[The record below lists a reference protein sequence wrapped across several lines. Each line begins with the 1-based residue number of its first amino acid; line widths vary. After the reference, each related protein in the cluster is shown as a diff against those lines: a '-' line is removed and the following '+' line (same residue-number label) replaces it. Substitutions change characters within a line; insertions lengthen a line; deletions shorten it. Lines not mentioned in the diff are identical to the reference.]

1 MKITRHLLLPVT
13 LTGLILCL
21 AIAVRAQQDDKPEA
35 TEVAD
40 PAATEDGDPVAAEA
54 TPAVNVSD
62 AEAKIAEQLFQDGRK
77 LFFQGK
83 HLESIEKLKK
93 AAETNPSRTGY
104 KLLLAKAH
112 RAVKQDAAATAV
124 LEEVIKA
131 NADHVEAG
139 IQLAELLDPKKKPER
154 VIAIVEPLLR
164 LKHTYD
170 LYHLLGEAYYQQED
184 FAAARKN
191 FEEAV
196 KLNPRNRTD
205 HYQLGNIYL
214 SQKRF
219 AKAARSYQ
227 TARDLGFSSGVFHF
241 KLASVYFNLHN
252 YLGRISTS
260 TVLGGKAGEVSGD
273 LYLIDEVSGQKDT
286 FHVAEPNSAVYHVAM
301 ARKLGI
307 DVFEIQFL
315 EANVWLSAHYFD
327 KADAIYASLEEK
339 VAKEDSALFWS
350 QWAQTALGQ
359 DDFENYIG
367 RLKKAIEIAPDIYKA
382 TLSDALTN
390 VARRYQQRGDDK
402 NHIAFLKQAVDENPL
417 SARLHVTL
425 GDSYWSLNDRE
436 NAIAQYKL
444 VLELEPGFADKVR
457 LQNRIRGADDPA
469 STATT
474 ATVATQPGLSG
485 VTSVKPEDFTCLFS
499 GDPAKDEFT
508 MKYKGGSVFFCCKS
522 CREDFSSNLAMHS
535 AKANHQLFKTGQA
548 QVKTCPVSGR
558 PLNPK
563 FKSTVAGV
571 SVTLCC
577 GGCKSK
583 VDKEKDEEKKVEL
596 VFNNIVF
603 SKHYAIGPA
612 ER

>member
-1 MKITRHLLLPVT
+1 MKLTQRFLAPAALLAVI
-13 LTGLILCL
+13 TGL
-21 AIAVRAQQDDKPEA
+21 AVGVKAQQDDAKPAEGEGVPAPKPDVTVSEA
-35 TEVAD
+35 E
-40 PAATEDGDPVAAEA
+40 E
-54 TPAVNVSD
+54 
-62 AEAKIAEQLFQDGRK
+62 KIAEQLFQEGRK

-83 HLESIEKLKK
+83 QLESIEKLKK

-112 RAVKQDAAATAV
+112 RTVRQDAAATAV
-124 LEEVIKA
+124 LEEIIKA

-139 IQLAELLDPKKKPER
+139 VQLAELLDPKKKPER

-170 LYHLLGEAYYQQED
+170 LYHLLGEAYYQKEN
-184 FAAARKN
+184 FNAARRN

-196 KLNPRNRTD
+196 KLNPRNHSD

-214 SQKRF
+214 SQKQF

-252 YLGRISTS
+252 YLGRIATA

-273 LYLIDEVSGQKDT
+273 LYLIDAVPGKKDT
-286 FHVAEPNSAVYHVAM
+286 FHAAGPRSAIYHVAM
-301 ARKLGI
+301 AQKLGI

-327 KADAIYASLEEK
+327 KADSIYSALEEK

-359 DDFENYIG
+359 DDFQNYIG
-367 RLKKAIEIAPDIYKA
+367 RLRKAIEIAPEIYKA

-390 VARRYQQRGDDK
+390 VARRYQQRGDSK

-425 GDSYWSLNDRE
+425 GDAYWSLNDQE

-444 VLELEPGFADKVR
+444 VLELEPGFAEKVR
-457 LQNRIRGADDPA
+457 LQNRIRGAGDPVPTTTVTAVTKPALGGVA
-469 STATT
+469 SIPPKN
-474 ATVATQPGLSG
+474 V
-485 VTSVKPEDFTCLFS
+485 TCLFS
-499 GDPAKDEFT
+499 GDPAEAEFT
-508 MKYKGGSVFFCCKS
+508 MKYKGGNVYFCCKS
-522 CREDFSSNLAMHS
+522 CRDKFSRNLAMHS

-548 QVKTCPVSGR
+548 RVRTCPVSGR
-558 PLNPK
+558 KLNPK
-563 FKSTVAGV
+563 YNAEVAGV
-571 SVTLCC
+571 TVPLCC
-577 GGCKSK
+577 GGCRSK
-583 VDKEKDEEKKVEL
+583 VDKEKDVEKKVEL
-596 VFNNIVF
+596 VFNNIIF
-603 SKHYAIGPA
+603 SKHYAISAG
-612 ER
+612 R

>member
-1 MKITRHLLLPVT
+1 MKTTQRFLLPVT
-13 LTGLILCL
+13 LLGLITCL
-21 AIAVRAQQDDKPEA
+21 AVGVRAQQDEKPA
-35 TEVAD
+35 TGD
-40 PAATEDGDPVAAEA
+40 GPAAAAKPTVA
-54 TPAVNVSD
+54 VSD
-62 AEAKIAEQLFQDGRK
+62 AEARIAEQLFQEGRK

-83 HLESIEKLKK
+83 HLESIAKLKK
-93 AAETNPSRTGY
+93 AAETNRSRTGY

-124 LEEVIKA
+124 LEEIIKA

-139 IQLAELLDPKKKPER
+139 VQLAELLDPTKKPER

-170 LYHLLGEAYYQQED
+170 LYHLLAEAYYHQED
-184 FAAARKN
+184 FNSARKN
-191 FEEAV
+191 FEAAV

-219 AKAARSYQ
+219 ARAARSYQ
-227 TARDLGFSSGVFHF
+227 TARELGFSSGVFHF

-252 YLGRISTS
+252 YLGRISTA
-260 TVLGGKAGEVSGD
+260 TILGGKAGEVSGD
-273 LYLIDEVSGQKDT
+273 LYLIDSVPGKTDT
-286 FHVAEPNSAVYHVAM
+286 FHVAGPRSAVYHVAM
-301 ARKLGI
+301 ARELGI

-327 KADAIYASLEEK
+327 KADAIYGSLKEK

-359 DDFENYIG
+359 DDFDNYIG
-367 RLKKAIEIAPDIYKA
+367 RLKKAIEIAPEIYKA

-390 VARRYQQRGDDK
+390 VAKRYQQRGDNK

-425 GDSYWSLNDRE
+425 GDSYWSLNDRD
-436 NAIAQYKL
+436 NAMAQYKL

-457 LQNRIRGADDPA
+457 LQNRIRGAGDPVPT
-469 STATT
+469 TA
-474 ATVATQPGLSG
+474 ATVATQPGLTG
-485 VTSVKPEDFTCLFS
+485 VASLPPKDVTCLFS
-499 GDPAKDEFT
+499 GDPAKKEFT
-508 MKYKGGSVFFCCKS
+508 MKYKGGNVFFCCKS
-522 CREDFSSNLAMHS
+522 CRDEFTSNLTQNS

-548 QVKTCPVSGR
+548 SVKTCPVSGR
-558 PLNPK
+558 KLNPK
-563 FKSTVAGV
+563 FNAQVAGV
-571 SVTLCC
+571 TVPLCC

-583 VDKEKDEEKKVEL
+583 VEKEKDVEKKVEL
-596 VFNNIVF
+596 VFNNIIF
-603 SKHYAIGPA
+603 SKHYTIGPA
-612 ER
+612 GR

>member
-1 MKITRHLLLPVT
+1 MKTTQRFLLPAT
-13 LTGLILCL
+13 LLGLLTCL
-21 AIAVRAQQDDKPEA
+21 AVGVRAQQDDQPA
-35 TEVAD
+35 TKD
-40 PAATEDGDPVAAEA
+40 GPAAAAK
-54 TPAVNVSD
+54 PAVAVSD

-83 HLESIEKLKK
+83 HLESIAKLKS
-93 AAETNPSRTGY
+93 AVETNPSRTGY

-124 LEEVIKA
+124 LEEVIKD

-184 FAAARKN
+184 FNSARRN
-191 FEEAV
+191 IEEAV
-196 KLNPRNRTD
+196 KLNPRNHSD

-252 YLGRISTS
+252 YLGRITTA
-260 TVLGGKAGEVSGD
+260 TVLGGKPGEVNGD
-273 LYLIDEVSGQKDT
+273 LYLIDSVSGQKDT
-286 FHVAEPNSAVYHVAM
+286 FHVAGPRSAAFHVAM

-327 KADAIYASLEEK
+327 KADAIYAGLEEK

-359 DDFENYIG
+359 DDFVNYIG
-367 RLKKAIEIAPDIYKA
+367 RLKKAIEISPEIYKA

-390 VARRYQQRGDDK
+390 VAKRYQQQGDSK
-402 NHIAFLKQAVDENPL
+402 NQIAFLKQAVDENPL

-436 NAIAQYKL
+436 NSIAQYKL
-444 VLELEPGFADKVR
+444 VLELEPDFADKAR
-457 LQNRIRGADDPA
+457 LQNRIQGGGDPA
-469 STATT
+469 LTT
-474 ATVATQPGLSG
+474 TVASATSPGLSG
-485 VTSVKPEDFTCLFS
+485 VASIPPKDVACLFS
-499 GDPAKDEFT
+499 GDPAQKEFT
-508 MKYKGGSVFFCCKS
+508 MKYKGGDVYFCCKS
-522 CREDFSSNLAMHS
+522 CRDEFSGNLAMHS

-548 QVKTCPVSGR
+548 KVKTCPVSGR
-558 PLNPK
+558 ALNPK
-563 FKSTVAGV
+563 FNAEVAGV
-571 SVTLCC
+571 TVPLCC
-577 GGCKSK
+577 GGCKAK
-583 VDKEKDEEKKVEL
+583 VEKEKDVEKKMEL
-596 VFNNIVF
+596 VFNNVIF

-612 ER
+612 GK

>member
-1 MKITRHLLLPVT
+1 MKTTQRIFLPATLLALVT
-13 LTGLILCL
+13 CL
-21 AIAVRAQQDDKPEA
+21 AVGVRAQQDDAKPAEGEGVPAPKPDVTVSEA
-35 TEVAD
+35 E
-40 PAATEDGDPVAAEA
+40 E
-54 TPAVNVSD
+54 
-62 AEAKIAEQLFQDGRK
+62 KIAEQLFQDGRK

-93 AAETNPSRTGY
+93 AAETNPARTGY

-112 RAVKQDAAATAV
+112 RTVKQDAAATAV
-124 LEEVIKA
+124 LEEIIKA

-139 IQLAELLDPKKKPER
+139 VQLAELLDPKKKPER

-170 LYHLLGEAYYQQED
+170 LYHLLGEAYYQQESFND
-184 FAAARKN
+184 ARKN
-191 FEEAV
+191 IELAV
-196 KLNPRNRTD
+196 KLNPRNHSD

-252 YLGRISTS
+252 YLGRISTA
-260 TVLGGKAGEVSGD
+260 TVLGGKSGEVSGD
-273 LYLIDEVSGQKDT
+273 LYLIDAVSGKKDT
-286 FHVAEPNSAVYHVAM
+286 FHVAGPRSAVYHVAM
-301 ARKLGI
+301 AQKLGI

-327 KADAIYASLEEK
+327 KADAIYGSLEEK

-367 RLKKAIEIAPDIYKA
+367 RLKKAIEIAPEIYKA

-390 VARRYQQRGDDK
+390 VAKRYQQQGNSK
-402 NHIAFLKQAVDENPL
+402 NHIAFLKQAVNENPL

-425 GDSYWSLNDRE
+425 GDSFWSLNDRD

-457 LQNRIRGADDPA
+457 LQNRIQGAGDPVP
-469 STATT
+469 TTT
-474 ATVATQPGLSG
+474 ATASTNPVGLSG
-485 VTSVKPEDFTCLFS
+485 VASIPPKDVTCLFS
-499 GDPAKDEFT
+499 GDPAKTEFT
-508 MKYKGGSVFFCCKS
+508 MKYKGGNVYFCCKS
-522 CREDFSSNLAMHS
+522 CREEFSSGLAMHS

-548 QVKTCPVSGR
+548 KVKTCPVSGR
-558 PLNPK
+558 KLNSK
-563 FKSTVAGV
+563 FSAEVAGV
-571 SVTLCC
+571 TVPLCC
-577 GGCKSK
+577 GGCRSK
-583 VDKEKDEEKKVEL
+583 VNKEKDVEKKVEL
-596 VFNNIVF
+596 VFNNIIF
-603 SKHYAIGPA
+603 SKHYAISATP
-612 ER
+612 R

>member
-1 MKITRHLLLPVT
+1 MKLTRKLLAPAT
-13 LTGLILCL
+13 LLAVMTCL
-21 AIAVRAQQDDKPEA
+21 AVGVRAQQDDSKPA
-35 TEVAD
+35 
-40 PAATEDGDPVAAEA
+40 DGDGPVPGPKPDVTVSEAE
-54 TPAVNVSD
+54 
-62 AEAKIAEQLFQDGRK
+62 EKIAEQLFQEGRK

-93 AAETNPSRTGY
+93 AAETNPARTGY

-112 RAVKQDAAATAV
+112 RSVKQDAAATKV
-124 LEEVIKA
+124 LEEIIKA

-139 IQLAELLDPKKKPER
+139 VQLAELLDPKKKPER

-170 LYHLLGEAYYQQED
+170 LYHLLGEAYYQKEN
-184 FAAARKN
+184 FNSARKN

-196 KLNPRNRTD
+196 KLNPRNHSD
-205 HYQLGNIYL
+205 HYQLGNINL

-227 TARDLGFSSGVFHF
+227 IARDLGFSSGVFHF

-252 YLGRISTS
+252 YLGRISTG
-260 TVLGGKAGEVSGD
+260 TVLGGKPGEVSGE
-273 LYLIDEVSGQKDT
+273 LYLIDAVPGKKDT
-286 FHVAEPNSAVYHVAM
+286 FHVAGPRSAVYHVAM
-301 ARKLGI
+301 AQKLGI

-327 KADAIYASLEEK
+327 KADAIYSSLEEK

-390 VARRYQQRGDDK
+390 VAKRYQQRGDSK

-425 GDSYWSLNDRE
+425 GDAYWSLNDRG
-436 NAIAQYKL
+436 NAVAQYKL
-444 VLELEPGFADKVR
+444 VLELEPQFAEKVR
-457 LQNRIRGADDPA
+457 LQNRIRGAGDPLPATAATNPA
-469 STATT
+469 SPA
-474 ATVATQPGLSG
+474 LSG
-485 VTSVKPEDFTCLFS
+485 VASIPPNDVTCLFS
-499 GDPAKDEFT
+499 GDPAKAEFT
-508 MKYKGGSVFFCCKS
+508 MKYKGGSVYFCCKS
-522 CREDFSSNLAMHS
+522 CREEFSQNLTMHS

-548 QVKTCPVSGR
+548 KVKTCPVSGR
-558 PLNPK
+558 KLNPK
-563 FKSTVAGV
+563 FNAKVVGVTVP
-571 SVTLCC
+571 LCC
-577 GGCKSK
+577 GGCKAK
-583 VDKEKDEEKKVEL
+583 VEKEKDVEKKVEL
-596 VFNNIVF
+596 VFNNIIF
-603 SKHYAIGPA
+603 SKHYAISVGK
-612 ER
+612 